1 MLDNVNFDLDKIDDY
16 ISNPSD
22 FKVLARVP
30 ISKDM
35 VPYTFVDPY
44 DDEKT
49 ATIIVVDLETTGLD
63 VQKDVIV
70 EICLAKVTYS
80 LDRKIILSIDD
91 YYDGLEDPGFLM
103 SDDVIKIHGI
113 SNEMVKDHS
122 IDDDI
127 VASFCSDNVLVV
139 AHNAS
144 FDRKFFEQR
153 FPNLDNLPWACSFK
167 GIDWTSLGFDTAKLT
182 YLNILHGYFYDE
194 HRSFSDVFALIWL
207 LLINNTAFAMLI
219 NSAYEPSYRIEA
231 FVPFDLKD
239 EVKKRGFRFNPA
251 FKTWYFEAKDKAEM
265 QKLADFLECL
275 SFSINYEVTE
285 FNARNRF
292 K

>member
-1 MLDNVNFDLDKIDDY
+1 MLENLNFNLEKIDDY
-16 ISNPSD
+16 IEKPND
-22 FKVLARVP
+22 FRVLERVP
-30 ISKDM
+30 LSKDKI
-35 VPYTFVDPY
+35 PYIFEKALE
-44 DDEKT
+44 DEKT
-49 ATIIVVDLETTGLD
+49 STLIFLDTETTGLD

-70 EICLAKVTYS
+70 ELCLVKVTYS

-91 YYDGLEDPGFLM
+91 YYDALEDPGFLM
-103 SDDVIKIHGI
+103 SDEIIKIHGI

-122 IDDDI
+122 IDDDR

-153 FPNLDNLPWACSFK
+153 FPSLDNLPWVCSYK
-167 GIDWTSLGFDTAKLT
+167 GIDWKNLGYDTAKLT

-207 LLINNTAFAMLI
+207 LFINNKAFAMLI
-219 NSAYEPSYRIEA
+219 NSAYEPNYKIEA
-231 FVPFDLKD
+231 YVPFDLKD
-239 EVKKRGFRFNPA
+239 DVKKRGFRFNPA
-251 FKTWYFEAKDKAEM
+251 FKTWYFEAKDKAEI